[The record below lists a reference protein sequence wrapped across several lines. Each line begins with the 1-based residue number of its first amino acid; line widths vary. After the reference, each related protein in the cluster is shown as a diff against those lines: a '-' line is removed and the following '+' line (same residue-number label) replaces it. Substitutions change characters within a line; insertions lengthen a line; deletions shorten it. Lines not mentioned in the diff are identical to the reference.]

1 MENCLQQIA
10 FLGLAQDLGLHAG
23 IGTRQ
28 ETFWG
33 FSFLKKTE
41 NKKGGTVNLFLEISS
56 SSDTASSIKVKIFTL
71 ADSFPNHLFLIL
83 SQLKFISIVLL
94 GGSPCV
100 SQLIDFCL
108 STFIRE
114 LIKNVLGLFF
124 QVQLEHFF

>member
-83 SQLKFISIVLL
+83 SRSKFISIVLL
-94 GGSPCV
+94 GGSQCV
-100 SQLIDFCL
+100 FQLIDFCL

-114 LIKNVLGLFF
+114 LIKMC
-124 QVQLEHFF
+124 

>member
-23 IGTRQ
+23 IGT
-28 ETFWG
+28 WG

-41 NKKGGTVNLFLEISS
+41 NKNGGTVNLFLEISS
-56 SSDTASSIKVKIFTL
+56 SSDTASSIKVEIFTL

-83 SQLKFISIVLL
+83 SRSKFISVVLL
-94 GGSPCV
+94 GGSQCV

-114 LIKNVLGLFF
+114 LIKMC
-124 QVQLEHFF
+124 

>member
-1 MENCLQQIA
+1 MRA
-10 FLGLAQDLGLHAG
+10 LGQDKKPFGDSA
-23 IGTRQ
+23 
-28 ETFWG
+28 
-33 FSFLKKTE
+33 FLKKTE

-56 SSDTASSIKVKIFTL
+56 SSDTASSIKVEIFTL

-83 SQLKFISIVLL
+83 SRSKFISIVLL

-114 LIKNVLGLFF
+114 LIKMC
-124 QVQLEHFF
+124 

>member
-23 IGTRQ
+23 TGTRQ

-41 NKKGGTVNLFLEISS
+41 NKKGGGGTVNLFLEISS

-71 ADSFPNHLFLIL
+71 ADSFPNHLFLIH
-83 SQLKFISIVLL
+83 SQSKFISTVLL

-100 SQLIDFCL
+100 SQLIDFGL

-114 LIKNVLGLFF
+114 LIKMC
-124 QVQLEHFF
+124 